1 MLTDDCSF
9 FLSSLFVLSL
19 NVSFDTICGDAN
31 VWDVI

>member
-19 NVSFDTICGDAN
+19 NVYFDTICGDVN
-31 VWDVI
+31 VLDVI